1 MTRGSKKSELEL
13 NRRALIGGGTS
24 LVAAGAILQ
33 SPGAK
38 ASTSRQAIPSHKFD
52 HDVIVMG
59 AGFSGVT
66 AARDLAE
73 NGFDVGVLE
82 ASGRLGGRTY
92 TYHLGDHKVELG
104 GTWIHWFQ
112 PHVWAEIN
120 RYGLRISEMPS
131 DTAAEARAL
140 VDGQSVTL
148 TVQEMGMISW
158 GAFQK
163 VFGETRPLWERPYD
177 ASFTWD
183 NITDTEPA
191 TVRERMIAAKLDK
204 TEQILME
211 AVINAMAHTT
221 TDKASFVEM
230 SRWYAAAG
238 WSFSGLGDTT
248 ARYMFEDGTISLV
261 EAMVSDA
268 DLKVEFGE
276 VVTAVEQKK
285 DHVVVTTDS
294 GRSVTALGVVNTI
307 PMNVLGDVSFK
318 PALSGLKNEG
328 SKEGHCAEG
337 IKLYAE
343 FEGFGAW
350 SSCFAP
356 ETEGI
361 TWWAPYKRTGKGG
374 IWIGFGPHRHLL
386 DPNDP
391 AAIEAEFQ
399 KFFPEAKIGDLI
411 SHPWNEDPWARG
423 TYCSYRPGQLARFGD
438 EMFRHEGRIFMA
450 SGDHGPGGWRGF
462 IDGAIA
468 AGTRAAS
475 DASQFLRGE
484 G

>member
-1 MTRGSKKSELEL
+1 MEL

-24 LVAAGAILQ
+24 LLAAGAMLQ
-33 SPGAK
+33 STGAK
-38 ASTSRQAIPSHKFD
+38 ASTSRQAISPHNYD
-52 HDVIVMG
+52 HDIIVMG
-59 AGFSGVT
+59 AGFSGIT

-73 NGFDVGVLE
+73 NGFDVSVLE
-82 ASGRLGGRTY
+82 AGGRIGGRTY
-92 TYHLGDHKVELG
+92 TWHLGDHKVELG

-120 RYGLRISEMPS
+120 RYGLKITEMPR
-131 DTAAEARAL
+131 DTAPQANVL
-140 VDGQSVTL
+140 VGGRSVTL
-148 TVQEMGMISW
+148 TAQEMGMKSW
-158 GAFQK
+158 GAFEK
-163 VFGETRPLWERPYD
+163 VFGKTRPLWERPYD

-183 NITDTEPA
+183 KITATEPA
-191 TVRERMIAAKLDK
+191 TVRERMVAVELDEV
-204 TEQILME
+204 EQILME

-238 WSFSGLGDTT
+238 WSFSGVGDTT

-268 DLKVEFGE
+268 DIKIELGA
-276 VVTAVEQKK
+276 VVTAVEQKE
-285 DHVVVTTDS
+285 DHVVVTTDD
-294 GRSVTALGVVNTI
+294 GQTVTALAAVNTI
-307 PMNVLGDVSFK
+307 PMNALGDVSFG
-318 PALSGLKNEG
+318 PALSGLKNEA
-328 SKEGHCAEG
+328 SKEGHGAEG

-343 FEGFGAW
+343 FENSGAW

-361 TWWAPYKRTGKGG
+361 TWWTPYKRTDRGG
-374 IWIGFGPHRHLL
+374 IWIGFGPHRDLL
-386 DPNDP
+386 DGNDRT
-391 AAIEAEFQ
+391 AVEAEFQ
-399 KFFPEAKIGDLI
+399 KFFPEARILDLI
-411 SHPWNEDPWARG
+411 SHGWNDDPFARG
-423 TYCSYRPGQLARFGD
+423 TYCSYRPGQLAKLGD
-438 EMFRHEGRIFMA
+438 EMYRHEGRIFMA

-475 DASQFLRGE
+475 DASHFLQGE
-484 G
+484 GE